1 MRKIL
6 LINHVL
12 FKKLLSFLMLSFYC
26 NIYSN
31 YFVCLPSFK
40 NIMPADI
47 LCFCKKFDDKN
58 SGCSEHSA
66 EEGTGN

>member
-1 MRKIL
+1 M
-6 LINHVL
+6 
-12 FKKLLSFLMLSFYC
+12 SSFYC

-31 YFVCLPSFK
+31 YFVCLPRFK
-40 NIMPADI
+40 NTMAADTV
-47 LCFCKKFDDKN
+47 CFCKKFDDKN